1 MGQDFH
7 RQSAKQRKKGI
18 GFKENEKFLHP
29 LNLNFM
35 ALLIRICRKSH
46 NSLKPETKQSVAS
59 LLMLRYSFSCF
70 SNFVAPTGIE
80 PVFHA

>member
-1 MGQDFH
+1 
-7 RQSAKQRKKGI
+7 
-18 GFKENEKFLHP
+18 
-29 LNLNFM
+29 M

-46 NSLKPETKQSVAS
+46 NSLKPETKKSVAS

-80 PVFHA
+80 PVFHASLAEAGGFEPPVR